1 MIKYVLIAI
10 VSGVLSSFSQV
21 LLKKSSNIERESKIK
36 EYLNPYVVVGYG
48 ITVFCMLLMVFA
60 YKGLPYK
67 YGSILES
74 LVYLYIMVLSKL
86 FLNER
91 MTVRRVVGN
100 IIIVLGVVVFN
111 I

>member
-10 VSGVLSSFSQV
+10 VSGLLSSFSQV
-21 LLKKSSNIERESKIK
+21 LLKKSSSIERESKLK
-36 EYLNPYVVVGYG
+36 EYLNLYVIFGYG
-48 ITVFCMLLMVFA
+48 ITFFCMLLTVFS

-74 LVYLYIMVLSKL
+74 LAYLYIMVLSKI

-91 MTVRRVVGN
+91 MTFRRVIGN

>member
-21 LLKKSSNIERESKIK
+21 LLKKSSNIEQESKLK
-36 EYLNPYVVVGYG
+36 EYINPYVIVGYG
-48 ITVFCMLLMVFA
+48 ITIFCMLLMVFA

-74 LVYLYIMVLSKL
+74 LAYLYIMVLSKL